1 MSAKIDANRERLE
14 AAYKW
19 QAIKV
24 HPLLL
29 MGCIMIPAFV
39 GSYFYTS
46 WQQTKKF
53 KQSPNIE
60 MKHLPLCSSVGS
72 ETKLKFSSILR

>member
-1 MSAKIDANRERLE
+1 MSAKIDANRDSLE

-29 MGCIMIPAFV
+29 MGCIVIPAFV
-39 GSYFYTS
+39 GSYVYTS

-60 MKHLPLCSSVGS
+60 MKNLPLCSSEGS
-72 ETKLKFSSILR
+72 ESKLKFSSILR

>member
-14 AAYKW
+14 VAYKW
-19 QAIKV
+19 QALKV
-24 HPLLL
+24 YPLML
-29 MGCIMIPAFV
+29 MVCIVIPAFV
-39 GSYFYTS
+39 GSYLYTS

-60 MKHLPLCSSVGS
+60 IKHLPLCSSVGS
-72 ETKLKFSSILR
+72 ES